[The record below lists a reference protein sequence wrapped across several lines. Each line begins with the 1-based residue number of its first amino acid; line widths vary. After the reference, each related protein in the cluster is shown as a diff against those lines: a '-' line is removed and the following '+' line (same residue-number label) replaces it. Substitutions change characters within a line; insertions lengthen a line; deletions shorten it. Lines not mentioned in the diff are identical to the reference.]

1 MGLKFEEPE
10 NQRKRKMTHAIRIHQ
25 FGGPE
30 VLRWEAVEVR
40 DVRPN
45 EVRMRHTA
53 VGLNYVEVVQ
63 RTGRF
68 PFRLPFIPGNEGA
81 GVIEAVG
88 AEVTEFKP
96 GDRVAYAPIP
106 GSYSEARVIAADRL
120 VRIPDGITDETAAA
134 MMLQGMTAQYL
145 LRQIYKVGP
154 GDVVLVQA
162 AAGGMGI
169 FLCQWA
175 NALGATVLGTVS
187 TEEKAAF
194 AKANGCHHPILYT
207 RVNVPEE
214 VKKIT
219 HGAMATVAY
228 DAVGGDV
235 FAGSADSLRVRGHL
249 VSYGNA
255 AGPIP
260 PLDLQKF
267 GARGTLTVTRGTL
280 ASYTETRAGI
290 LECAND
296 LFDFVRSGKV
306 RVQIKQRFAL
316 RDAADAHRALEAR
329 KTIGSSIML
338 P

>member
-1 MGLKFEEPE
+1 
-10 NQRKRKMTHAIRIHQ
+10 MTHAIRIHQ
-25 FGGPE
+25 YGGPE
-30 VLRWEAVEVR
+30 VLRWEEVQVR

-45 EVRMRHTA
+45 EVRLRHTA
-53 VGLNYVEVVQ
+53 VGLNYVEVYQ

-81 GVIEAVG
+81 GVVEAVG
-88 AEVTEFKP
+88 AEVAEFKP

-120 VRIPDGITDETAAA
+120 VKIPDDITDEMAAA

-145 LRQIYKVGP
+145 LRQIYKVAP

-162 AAGGMGI
+162 AAGGVGV

-175 NALGATVLGTVS
+175 AALGATVLGTVS
-187 TEEKAAF
+187 TEEKAEF
-194 AKANGCHHPILYT
+194 ARANGCHHPILYT
-207 RVNVPEE
+207 RVDVAEE

-219 HGAMATVAY
+219 HGAMATVVY

-235 FAGSADSLRVRGHL
+235 FAGSIDSARVRGHV
-249 VSYGNA
+249 VSYGNS

-260 PLDLQKF
+260 PLDFAKF
-267 GARGTLTVTRGTL
+267 GNRGTLTLTRGTL
-280 ASYTETRAGI
+280 ASYTETHAGI
-290 LECAND
+290 LECASD
-296 LFDFVRSGKV
+296 LFDVVKSGKV
-306 RVQIKQRFAL
+306 KVHIKQRFAL
-316 RDAADAHRALEAR
+316 RDASDAHRALEAR
-329 KTIGSSIML
+329 KTIASTVML

>member
-1 MGLKFEEPE
+1 
-10 NQRKRKMTHAIRIHQ
+10 MTHAIRIHQ
-25 FGGPE
+25 FGSPE
-30 VLRWEAVEVR
+30 VLRWEEVEVR

-63 RTGRF
+63 RMGRF

-88 AEVTEFKP
+88 AEVSEFRP

-120 VRIPDGITDETAAA
+120 VKIPDGITDETAAA

-162 AAGGMGI
+162 AAGGMGV

-175 NALGATVLGTVS
+175 AALGATVLGTVS
-187 TEEKAAF
+187 TEDKAAF

-235 FAGSADSLRVRGHL
+235 FAGSVDSLRVRGHL

-306 RVQIKQRFAL
+306 KVQIKQRFAL

-329 KTIGSSIML
+329 QTIGSSIML

>member
-1 MGLKFEEPE
+1 
-10 NQRKRKMTHAIRIHQ
+10 MTHAIRIHQ
-25 FGGPE
+25 NGGPE
-30 VLRWEAVEVR
+30 VLKWEEVQVR
-40 DVRPN
+40 DVKPN
-45 EVRMRHTA
+45 EVRLRHTA

-68 PFRLPFIPGNEGA
+68 PFRLPFIPGNEAA
-81 GVIEAVG
+81 GVVEAVG
-88 AEVTEFKP
+88 SEVSEFRV

-120 VRIPDGITDETAAA
+120 VKIPDGITDEMAAA

-145 LRQIYKVGP
+145 LRQLYKVGP

-162 AAGGMGI
+162 AAGGMGA

-175 NALGATVLGTVS
+175 AALGATVLGTVS

-194 AKANGCHHPILYT
+194 ARANGCHHPILYT
-207 RVNVPEE
+207 RTDVPAE

-219 HGAMATVAY
+219 HGAIATVVY

-235 FAGSADSLRVRGHL
+235 FAGSIESARVRGHV

-260 PLDLQKF
+260 PLDLAKF

-296 LFDFVRSGKV
+296 LFDVVKSGKV
-306 RVQIKQRFAL
+306 RIQIKQRFAL
-316 RDAADAHRALEAR
+316 RDAADAHPALEGR
-329 KTIGSSIML
+329 KTIGSTVML

>member
-1 MGLKFEEPE
+1 
-10 NQRKRKMTHAIRIHQ
+10 MTHAIRIHQ
-25 FGGPE
+25 YGGPE
-30 VLRWEAVEVR
+30 VLKWEEVQVR
-40 DVRPN
+40 DVKPN
-45 EVRMRHTA
+45 EVRLRHTA

-68 PFRLPFIPGNEGA
+68 PFRLPFIPGNEAA
-81 GVIEAVG
+81 GVVEAVG
-88 AEVTEFKP
+88 AEVSEFRV

-106 GSYSEARVIAADRL
+106 GSYSEARAIAADRL
-120 VRIPDGITDETAAA
+120 VKIPDGITDEMAAA

-162 AAGGMGI
+162 AAGGMGA

-175 NALGATVLGTVS
+175 AALGATVLGTVS
-187 TEEKAAF
+187 TEEKAEF
-194 AKANGCHHPILYT
+194 ARANGCHYPILYT
-207 RVNVPEE
+207 RSDVPAE

-219 HGAMATVAY
+219 HGAMATVVY

-235 FAGSADSLRVRGHL
+235 FAGSIDSARVRGHI

-260 PLDLQKF
+260 PLDLAKF
-267 GARGTLTVTRGTL
+267 GARGTLTLTRGTL

-296 LFDFVRSGKV
+296 LFDVVKSGKV
-306 RVQIKQRFAL
+306 KIQIRQRFAL
-316 RDAADAHRALEAR
+316 RDAADAHRALEGR
-329 KTIGSSIML
+329 KTIGSTVML

>member
-1 MGLKFEEPE
+1 
-10 NQRKRKMTHAIRIHQ
+10 MTHAIRIHQ
-25 FGGPE
+25 YGGPE
-30 VLRWEAVEVR
+30 VLEWEEVQVR
-40 DVRPN
+40 DVKPN
-45 EVRMRHTA
+45 EVRLRHTA

-68 PFRLPFIPGNEGA
+68 PFRLPFIPGNEAA
-81 GVIEAVG
+81 GVVEAVG
-88 AEVTEFKP
+88 SEVSEFRV

-106 GSYSEARVIAADRL
+106 GSYCEARVIAADRL
-120 VRIPDGITDETAAA
+120 VKIPDGITDEMAAA

-162 AAGGMGI
+162 AAGGMGV

-175 NALGATVLGTVS
+175 AALGATVLGTVS
-187 TEEKAAF
+187 TEEKAVF
-194 AKANGCHHPILYT
+194 ARANGCHHPILYT
-207 RVNVPEE
+207 RTDVPAE

-219 HGAMATVAY
+219 HGAMATVVY

-235 FAGSADSLRVRGHL
+235 FAGSIQSTRVRGHV
-249 VSYGNA
+249 VSYGSA

-260 PLDLQKF
+260 PLDLAEF

-296 LFDFVRSGKV
+296 LFDVVKSGKV
-306 RVQIKQRFAL
+306 GIHIKQRFAL
-316 RDAADAHRALEAR
+316 RDAADAHRALEGR
-329 KTIGSSIML
+329 KTIGSTVML

>member
-1 MGLKFEEPE
+1 
-10 NQRKRKMTHAIRIHQ
+10 MTHAIRIHQ
-25 FGGPE
+25 YGGPE
-30 VLRWEAVEVR
+30 VLKWEEVQVR
-40 DVRPN
+40 DVKPT
-45 EVRMRHTA
+45 EVRLRHTA

-68 PFRLPFIPGNEGA
+68 PFRLPFIPGNEAA
-81 GVIEAVG
+81 GVVEAVG
-88 AEVTEFKP
+88 AEVSEFRV

-120 VRIPDGITDETAAA
+120 VKIPDGITDEMAAA

-162 AAGGMGI
+162 AGGGMGA

-175 NALGATVLGTVS
+175 AALGATVLGTVS
-187 TEEKAAF
+187 TEEKAEF
-194 AKANGCHHPILYT
+194 ARANGCHHPILYT
-207 RVNVPEE
+207 RVDVPAE

-219 HGAMATVAY
+219 HGAMATVVY

-235 FAGSADSLRVRGHL
+235 LAGSIASARVRGHI

-260 PLDLQKF
+260 PLDVASF
-267 GARGTLTVTRGTL
+267 GARGTLTLTRGTL

-296 LFDFVRSGKV
+296 LFDVVRSGKV
-306 RVQIKQRFAL
+306 KIQTRQRFAL
-316 RDAADAHRALEAR
+316 RDAADAHRALEGR
-329 KTIGSSIML
+329 KTIGSTVML